1 MNYKALTGPA
11 MARSFLA
18 IALTVAALAP
28 IAAQAVPS
36 GYTLN
41 WSDEFNG
48 AANSQP
54 NSAVWGFDTGAGG
67 WGNNELETY
76 VTSVANCH
84 VIADGAATDG
94 KALQIEMQT
103 DTSGRYYSAR
113 INTGGKK
120 TVGYGY
126 IEYRA
131 QMPNAGAG
139 YWPACW
145 MLGNNIGSVG
155 WPACGEIDIM
165 EEVDGQN
172 NNHGSLHGPNYNPTA
187 IVNGSSFTSAYHT
200 YGALWQANSIAFYVD
215 GNVYET
221 DTSAGAPGGGW
232 VWNNN
237 PNFFLINLAMGGNF
251 PGSPNSSTH
260 IPGDLK
266 VDYLRYYTP
275 GSSTGGT
282 TGTTGGGTVPTGI
295 RTLTPQCATG
305 SRLDLTGGS
314 IANGTKLQIWAAAGN
329 VNQQWNVSL
338 ISGSS
343 YKIQSN
349 AGAVCLDSAGATA
362 NGTAATVWSCATGNA
377 NQSWAAAS
385 AGTNIFT
392 LTDANAGL
400 CLDVAGA
407 GTANGTVVDTWA
419 CNGTNAQKWAI
430 N

>member
-1 MNYKALTGPA
+1 MKYPLITAA
-11 MARSFLA
+11 AA
-18 IALTVAALAP
+18 ILALAP
-28 IAAQAVPS
+28 LAAHAVPS

-54 NSAVWGFDTGAGG
+54 NSAVWGFDLGGGG

-76 VTSVANCH
+76 VNSVANCH

-165 EEVDGQN
+165 EEVNGQN

-187 IVNGSSFTSAYHT
+187 IINGSSFTSAYHT

-221 DTSAGAPGGGW
+221 QTSAGAPGGGW

-251 PGSPNSSTH
+251 PGGPNSSTH

-266 VDYLRYYTP
+266 VDYLRYYVP
-275 GSSTGGT
+275 GGGT
-282 TGTTGGGTVPTGI
+282 TGTTTGSTSGGSVPTGVH
-295 RTLTPQCATG
+295 TLTPQCATG

-314 IANGTKLQIWAAAGN
+314 TANGNKLQIWAAAGN
-329 VNQQWNVSL
+329 VNQQWNISVV
-338 ISGSS
+338 SGST

-349 AGAVCLDSAGATA
+349 AGAVCLDSGGTTTAGGAATVWACQSGNA
-362 NGTAATVWSCATGNA
+362 NQQWTGTAATGGFTFKAGN
-377 NQSWAAAS
+377 S
-385 AGTNIFT
+385 
-392 LTDANAGL
+392 GL
-400 CLDVAGA
+400 CLDVSAAGN
-407 GTANGTVVDTWA
+407 ANGTAVLTYT
-419 CNGTNAQKWAI
+419 CNGTNAQTWAV